1 MPVSLGKSQKNA
13 RISLLPLTNVLICKT
28 GSSHLRKSLLISGI
42 FSKMFSSMQN
52 PKILVCKQTH
62 WMGNLVVN
70 IIIYNVQRCQK
81 RLLFDDKIKK
91 DVPTKI

>member
-1 MPVSLGKSQKNA
+1 
-13 RISLLPLTNVLICKT
+13 
-28 GSSHLRKSLLISGI
+28 
-42 FSKMFSSMQN
+42 MFSSMQN
-52 PKILVCKQTH
+52 PKILVCKQIH

-91 DVPTKI
+91 DVPTKIWPKSQIKIILPIHLIKYPLKK